1 MLRRRIIGKKDKDYG
16 KEYFTM
22 VSLEDNNQITF
33 GNSSKYNGIY
43 DLYWSIDNGGTWNP
57 QSSLPATI
65 NSGQK
70 IRFKRTAITTDGGY
84 TIFSQYIQIDGSY
97 RYSYFTTTK
106 KVNVEGNIM
115 SLIYGDDFAGR
126 TVLDF
131 TDFNKS
137 VLSFGQVLFYSL
149 FRHSQYEYA
158 RIVDA
163 GNLILPLTSF
173 KASFSDGEVE
183 CRYAYYH
190 MFCDCTTLK
199 VAPELPA
206 TTLTSYCYCGM
217 FDNCTS
223 LTTAPSILPAMN
235 LTSSCYVYMFYG
247 CTALEVAP
255 ELPARTLLFNMSW
268 NFTSYGHMFINC
280 SKLRY
285 IKAMFTTTPGTYYT
299 PDWVSGVSS
308 TGVFVKNSAATWT
321 NTYGAN
327 AIPEGWTVQTATS

>member
-1 MLRRRIIGKKDKDYG
+1 MLRRRIIGKKDKDYS

-33 GNSSKYNGIY
+33 GTSTYNGIHN
-43 DLYWSIDNGGTWNP
+43 LYWSIDNGSTWNP
-57 QSSLPATI
+57 QSSLPTTI

-70 IRFKRTAITTDGGY
+70 IRFRRTAITTGASSA
-84 TIFSQYIQIDGSY
+84 IFSQYYPNGDSY
-97 RYSYFTTTK
+97 RYSYFATTK

-126 TVLDF
+126 TVLEF

-137 VLSFGQVLFYSL
+137 VLGLDQILFYSL
-149 FRHSQYEYA
+149 FRYSSNLYA

-183 CRYAYYH
+183 CKYAYYG
-190 MFCDCTTLK
+190 MFSQCKTLK

-206 TTLTSYCYCGM
+206 TLLTEHCYRTM
-217 FDNCTS
+217 FYECTS

-235 LTSSCYVYMFYG
+235 LTSACYIYMFSD
-247 CTALEVAP
+247 CTSLELAP
-255 ELPARTLLFNMSW
+255 ELPARTLKFSDSW
-268 NFTSYGHMFINC
+268 ISTSYGRMFYNC

-285 IKAMFTTTPGTYYT
+285 IKAMFTTTPSSYYT

-308 TGVFVKNSAATWT
+308 TGVFVKNSAAAWT

-327 AIPEGWTVQTATS
+327 AIPEGWTVQTASS